1 MDIRLIETEK
11 GTNIQPLSIHGMLW
25 LQTHFE
31 SIHWEA
37 LAQNQVLIRNSESLE
52 LSKDAQEGGII
63 IKLVPVISSTLGKF

>member
-1 MDIRLIETEK
+1 MDISLIETEA

-31 SIHWEA
+31 DEHWA
-37 LAQNQVLIRNSESLE
+37 LIARNQVLISNAEALD

-63 IKLVPVISSTLGKF
+63 IKFVPVISSTLGKF

>member
-1 MDIRLIETEK
+1 MDLRLIETDK

-31 SIHWEA
+31 NIYWED
-37 LAQNQVLIRNSESLE
+37 LAQNQVLIRNSEVE
-52 LSKDAQEGGII
+52 DLSKDAQEGGII